1 MMNRR
6 RRGPLIASIST
17 LNALVAIIMVASTAS
32 AASAA
37 ADARVSATFAP
48 PSSFASHLGVTYDP
62 VIVPVGSRVQVR
74 ERPNQWGGVVVD
86 LNVWG
91 LTPSTRFDAYVYTR
105 PCGATPASAGKR
117 TQDGPSTQHY
127 PQNEVWLDFSTNA
140 RGSAHA
146 SDDQYW
152 RFNPGQANSVQLLS
166 PTTTRVLACV
176 TVHFR

>member
-1 MMNRR
+1 MNRR
-6 RRGPLIASIST
+6 HRGAMIASIAT
-17 LNALVAIIMVASTAS
+17 LNALVAIVMVVSTTS

-37 ADARVSATFAP
+37 ADARVTATFAS
-48 PSSFASHLGVTYDP
+48 PSSFALHSGVTYDP
-62 VIVPVGSRVQVR
+62 VSVPVGSRVQVR
-74 ERPNQWGGVVVD
+74 EKPNQWGGLVVD

-127 PQNEVWLDFSTNA
+127 PQNEVWLDFSTNVHGA
-140 RGSAHA
+140 AHS

-166 PTTTRVLACV
+166 PTTKRVLACV
-176 TVHFR
+176 TVPFR